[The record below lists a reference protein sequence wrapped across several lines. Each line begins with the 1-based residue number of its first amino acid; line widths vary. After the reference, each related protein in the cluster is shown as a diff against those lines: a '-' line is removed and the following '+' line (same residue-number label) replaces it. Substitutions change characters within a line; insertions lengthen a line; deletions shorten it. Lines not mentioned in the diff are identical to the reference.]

1 MHGSPA
7 SRILLFTLFL
17 GGACLACSRDE
28 EPNLQDRYVRLFRPF
43 RAEWQR
49 ESDIP
54 SAPQRYP
61 HMVIWEASN
70 YAPGSKPTPKQQQ
83 AADDLVERCRVA
95 AVEHGWHDFEKALA
109 DGFDSQDDERHYEN
123 QAFILDDRILD
134 CDRPEFL
141 MYYPNPDGTKELV
154 GFMFYART
162 ATERGPQIGGPLT
175 TWHYHRW
182 SNMQCTINGIIDV
195 GWAVDGECEEGVGS
209 HRSAEMLHVWLI
221 DRPNGPFSTAM
232 HLEEYLELEGLDAI
246 FIPPAGDDLEP
257 FTAQLDAAIENLDE
271 KDRRLVSQSISY
283 LTFAFGK
290 GLTER
295 GTKRSEDGDITDP
308 DTRGRMGLLRA
319 ARRRGSEMRLRQ
331 YVAIAF
337 EMDQL
342 RPGIWTEYKENHG
355 TQETQETS
363 HH

>member
-7 SRILLFTLFL
+7 NKILLFTLLL

-49 ESDIP
+49 ESDVP

-61 HMVIWEASN
+61 HMVIWEVSN
-70 YAPGSKPTPKQQQ
+70 YPPGSIPTPKQQH
-83 AADDLVERCRVA
+83 ATDDLVERCRVA
-95 AVEHGWHDFEKALA
+95 AVAHGWHDFEKGLA

-123 QAFILDDRILD
+123 QAFMLDDRILD

-154 GFMFYART
+154 GFMFFART
-162 ATERGPQIGGPLT
+162 TTERGPQIGGPLT
-175 TWHYHRW
+175 IWHFHRW
-182 SNMQCTINGIIDV
+182 SNMQCTINGIIAV

-221 DRPNGPFSTAM
+221 DRPNGPISTAM
-232 HLEEYLELEGLDAI
+232 HLEEHLELEGLDAI
-246 FIPPAGDDLEP
+246 LIPPAGDDLER
-257 FTAQLDAAIENLDE
+257 FTAQLDAAIEDLDE

-290 GLTER
+290 GLTET
-295 GTKRSEDGDITDP
+295 GTKRREAGDITDP

-319 ARRRGSEMRLRQ
+319 ARKRGSEMRLRQ

-337 EMDQL
+337 ELDQL
-342 RPGIWTEYKENHG
+342 RPGIWTEYEEKHG
-355 TQETQETS
+355 TQGTQEAS